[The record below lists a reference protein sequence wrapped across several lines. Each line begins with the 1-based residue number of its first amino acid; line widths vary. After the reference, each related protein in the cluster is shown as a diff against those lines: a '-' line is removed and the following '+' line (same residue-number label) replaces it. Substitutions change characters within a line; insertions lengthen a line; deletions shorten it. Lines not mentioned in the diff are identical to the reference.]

1 MVEEEAPEEP
11 ADDPLTD
18 IADELSR
25 TLDAEKKKHT
35 LLERQFTFELDQ
47 PASED
52 EEEEEQAEKA
62 E

>member
-11 ADDPLTD
+11 ADDPLID

-25 TLDAEKKKHT
+25 TIDAEKKKHT

-47 PASED
+47 PAED
-52 EEEEEQAEKA
+52 EEEEAEEA